1 MLQSRLVLM
10 DKMSACQCLQCVC
23 VPVRG
28 AGALA
33 PRGAGALFG
42 SRGLFSLIA
51 RRERHQRGIE
61 PPWAGY

>member
-33 PRGAGALFG
+33 PRGAGALLVHVG
-42 SRGLFSLIA
+42 SS
-51 RRERHQRGIE
+51 H
-61 PPWAGY
+61 